1 MYDLTRGKVSIKEW
15 GNHLLQYYDGCFLD
29 DSLFGLFL
37 YNTVQRHSS
46 NSEGNF
52 FLASDQF
59 IGKNPPT
66 VQELQRQ
73 IQLKNCRYIN
83 MLRYFARNIKGSDNY
98 WHSQTDDLEQ
108 WINHHVSRGHGP
120 PTFFITLSCAEN
132 WWPDLR
138 RLLYQLEKIAGNVK
152 MADAIKNGGRKEM
165 SNSAR
170 KYPLFVNEFFMKRAN
185 SFMKTVMKN
194 ALQLEHYWGRVEFAP
209 GRGAIHLHV
218 VAIANDK
225 AYLQDFYKATTLEE
239 KARVLNDYAI
249 KHLDM
254 TADTNVI
261 DNRDYLPTYSSSPL
275 ARRFCACLDE
285 EKDVTQ
291 LAQDCMMHQ
300 CNRYCL
306 KSTKVGTPRTC
317 RSHYGTESEFG
328 KVDTP
333 GMDLIQNAEI
343 QIDRKGIL
351 HFRMRQTH
359 LVRLVQHS
367 KYLLKGWRANCDI
380 KLLLYFTNPT
390 CPDLRE
396 IEDVC
401 RYVVA
406 YTGKRHN
413 TSQDKKEAIQNIIMG

>member
-1 MYDLTRGKVSIKEW
+1 M
-15 GNHLLQYYDGCFLD
+15 Q
-29 DSLFGLFL
+29 
-37 YNTVQRHSS
+37 
-46 NSEGNF
+46 
-52 FLASDQF
+52 
-59 IGKNPPT
+59 
-66 VQELQRQ
+66 
-73 IQLKNCRYIN
+73 
-83 MLRYFARNIKGSDNY
+83 
-98 WHSQTDDLEQ
+98 
-108 WINHHVSRGHGP
+108 
-120 PTFFITLSCAEN
+120 
-132 WWPDLR
+132 

-152 MADAIKNGGRKEM
+152 TADAIKNGGRKEM

-170 KYPLFVNEFFMKRAN
+170 KYPLFINEFFMKRAN
-185 SFMKTVMKN
+185 LFIKTVTKN
-194 ALQLEHYWGRVEFAP
+194 ALQLEHYSVRVEFAP
-209 GRGAIHLHV
+209 GRGAIHPHV

-254 TADTNVI
+254 TADTNVN
-261 DNRDYLPTYSSSPL
+261 DNRDYLPTYSSSLL
-275 ARRFCACLDE
+275 ARRFCACLDK

-306 KSTKVGTPRTC
+306 KSTKPNTPRTC

-343 QIDRKGIL
+343 QIDRKGIS
-351 HFRMRQTH
+351 HFRMRRTH
-359 LVRLVQHS
+359 SICLVQHS
-367 KYLLKGWRANCDI
+367 KYLVKGWRANCDI
-380 KLLLYFTNPT
+380 KMLLYFTNPT

-413 TSQDKKEAIQNIIMG
+413 TSQDEKEEILNIMMG